1 MVSFTLHETYN
12 SCKFARRGPIKPL
25 QSNVFLNVAQGAT
38 KLNQLYICHS
48 SGNYQ
53 NTTYYKVLQGPTW
66 KSKGTILDHLAIYR
80 KLGFWHVAI
89 TFYMQRMTN
98 NQVLCNKFVFCT
110 LANLNIPL
118 YRILDGF
125 CKILGLY
132 AFNVCFFH
140 FRPITG
146 GTYFLKLE
154 FFFAK
159 SCQGGN

>member
-1 MVSFTLHETYN
+1 
-12 SCKFARRGPIKPL
+12 
-25 QSNVFLNVAQGAT
+25 
-38 KLNQLYICHS
+38 
-48 SGNYQ
+48 
-53 NTTYYKVLQGPTW
+53 
-66 KSKGTILDHLAIYR
+66 
-80 KLGFWHVAI
+80 
-89 TFYMQRMTN
+89 MQRMTN

-140 FRPITG
+140 FRPSAG

-154 FFFAK
+154 FFFAQR
-159 SCQGGN
+159 CQGGN